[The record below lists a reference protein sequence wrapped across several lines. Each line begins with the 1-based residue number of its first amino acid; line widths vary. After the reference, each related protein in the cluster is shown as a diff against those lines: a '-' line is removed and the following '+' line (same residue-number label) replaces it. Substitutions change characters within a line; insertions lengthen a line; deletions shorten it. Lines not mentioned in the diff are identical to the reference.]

1 MEQPVKQ
8 HRILGHAVGREIT
21 MQELAQVAGGD
32 GSTDGGIVGTRP
44 FRVGNQTLYM
54 DLGPDPSI

>member
-21 MQELAQVAGGD
+21 KEEIEQVAGGD
-32 GSTDGGIVGTRP
+32 GRTQPVGTFP

-54 DLGPDPSI
+54 DMGPDPSI